1 MYIHIYI
8 YTHYLSCPADDPGAP
23 SWPSG
28 NMSSQLLKDIRTHW
42 LAPNLMQWLWA
53 QLDGSSVSC
62 YILLLGGP
70 GATFKYTGLP
80 HVDLNRA
87 PKNNSAKSTM
97 SPVRSGKVNATFK
110 CTVMT
115 WVDMNSVCKVPNLV
129 SSLVPTFKA
138 YQTTGD
144 TSATKV
150 RASPCGWN
158 LWLVPPRDITGWLER
173 SRLEEWATS
182 RVAWV
187 KEFLS
192 EKKPG

>member
-1 MYIHIYI
+1 M
-8 YTHYLSCPADDPGAP
+8 P
-23 SWPSG
+23 SWRSRCPKLAKRQHVQPALEGHPNTLVGSQSDA
-28 NMSSQLLKDIRTHW
+28 MAVSSAGWIL
-42 LAPNLMQWLWA
+42 
-53 QLDGSSVSC
+53 GSC
-62 YILLLGGP
+62 YILLLGGL
-70 GATFKYTGLP
+70 GATFKYTRLP

-129 SSLVPTFKA
+129 PSLVPTFKA

-192 EKKPG
+192 EKNLANQN